1 MPLRKVDVPEAGV
14 AFRQLRGDRQ
24 RALTFGLGFL
34 DPVLALIF
42 VLEPRSV
49 SKSDSGMCGSVVW
62 IHCDCALKLLDRML
76 DVVEVLGLFQ
86 VATAAQVRIVS
97 GRIDIRAR
105 DRKSTRL
112 NSS

>member
-14 AFRQLRGDRQ
+14 AFRQVRGERQ
-24 RALTFGLGFL
+24 RALALGLGFL

-49 SKSDSGMCGSVVW
+49 SKSDSGMCGGVVW

-76 DVVEVLGLFQ
+76 DVIEVLGLFE

-97 GRIDIRAR
+97 GRIGIR
-105 DRKSTRL
+105 SEEHTSEL
-112 NSS
+112 Q